1 MIPQKNLTNEGYFE
15 GKCEFRSLSF
25 RVKSNNHLTSDWWAL
40 RDSNPRPAE
49 CKSAA
54 LTN

>member
-1 MIPQKNLTNEGYFE
+1 
-15 GKCEFRSLSF
+15 
-25 RVKSNNHLTSDWWAL
+25 LTSDWWAL